1 MGFIE
6 KPISINTVLRGRIF
20 NVRQDTVLI
29 ADGREVSREV
39 VEHSG
44 GVCIVPVD
52 VNGIV
57 YCVRQFRYPFME
69 EILELPAGKLEIG
82 EYPEHCAVRE
92 LSEETGLIANN
103 IISLG
108 SIYPTPGYCSEELHL
123 FLATDLKQGK
133 AHPDP
138 GEFLSVERKPI
149 KELIDMAYRNEI
161 KDGKTIAGL
170 FRAAH
175 MLEKPGLY
183 GKL

>member
-1 MGFIE
+1 MDFVE
-6 KPISINTVLRGRIF
+6 KPISINTVLKGRIF

-29 ADGREVSREV
+29 ADGKEVSREV

-52 VNGIV
+52 KNGIV

-69 EILELPAGKLEIG
+69 EILELPAGKLEAG
-82 EYPEHCAVRE
+82 EAPVHCAVRE
-92 LSEETGLIANN
+92 LSEETGIEASS

-108 SIYPTPGYCSEELHL
+108 SIYPTPGYCSEELYL
-123 FLATDLKQGK
+123 FLATGLKQGR

-149 KELIDMAYRNEI
+149 EELLDMAYRDEI
-161 KDGKTIAGL
+161 KDSKTIVGL
-170 FRAAH
+170 FRAKH
-175 MLEKPGLY
+175 VLEKLDTV
-183 GKL
+183 